1 MKLKIEYLNIKDITP
16 YKNNAKIHTPEQI
29 KQIKNSIK
37 EFGMNDPIGI
47 WSDKN
52 IIVEGHGRLVAC
64 EQLGFKEVPV
74 IRLDEL
80 TDEQRKAYTL
90 AHNKLN
96 MNTDFDLDIL
106 NLELEELNFT
116 DIDMGDF
123 GFDLDFDG
131 GVFEKESI
139 KNDDLELESFTEH
152 HRLTTD
158 RAYNLHFNDIE
169 RTVGY
174 YQIPIIK
181 NDDYIPK
188 KLIGFNYAMTSK
200 DKDTGIHF
208 YIDDYQ
214 FERIWTSPERYA
226 EILSDYDCMVT
237 PDFSLYLDM
246 PRAMKIWNV
255 YRARLIG
262 QIMQDYGIKVIPNV
276 SWAEKET
283 FDFCFD
289 GIEKEG
295 VVCIS
300 TIGVKQDKE
309 ALAIWTAGVTEMI
322 KRLTPKTILVY
333 GGKIDYE
340 YPKYTQVIYFENQVT
355 ERMKTIKNKGE

>member
-1 MKLKIEYLNIKDITP
+1 MQIEELELSDITP
-16 YKNNAKIHTPEQI
+16 YEKNPRKNDEAVKYVAESIKQFGFKVPIVIDKNNVIVCGHTRYSAAKKLKLKT
-29 KQIKNSIK
+29 
-37 EFGMNDPIGI
+37 
-47 WSDKN
+47 
-52 IIVEGHGRLVAC
+52 
-64 EQLGFKEVPV
+64 VPC
-74 IRLDEL
+74 IMADDL
-80 TDEQRKAYTL
+80 TDEQIKAYRL
-90 AHNKLN
+90 ADNKVSEKAEW
-96 MNTDFDLDIL
+96 DVDIL

-123 GFDLDFDG
+123 GFEMDFID
-131 GVFEKESI
+131 ES
-139 KNDDLELESFTEH
+139 KNESYGEENVEEDDLELDSFTEH

-181 NDDYIPK
+181 NDNYIPK

-295 VVCIS
+295 IVCIS

-309 ALAIWTAGVTEMI
+309 ALDIWTAGVTEMI

-333 GGKIDYE
+333 GGKIEYE
-340 YPKYTQVIYFENQVT
+340 YSKDTQVIYFENQVT
-355 ERMKTIKNKGE
+355 ERMKNYKK

>member
-1 MKLKIEYLNIKDITP
+1 MKVEELALSDIKP
-16 YKNNAKIHTPEQI
+16 YKNNPRKNDEAAKYVAESI
-29 KQIKNSIK
+29 KQ
-37 EFGMNDPIGI
+37 FGFKVPIVI
-47 WSDKN
+47 DKN
-52 IIVEGHGRLVAC
+52 NVIVCGHTRYKAAKKLK
-64 EQLGFKEVPV
+64 LKKVPCV
-74 IRLDEL
+74 MADDL
-80 TDEQRKAYTL
+80 TDEQIKAYRL
-90 AHNKLN
+90 ADNKVSEKAEW
-96 MNTDFDLDIL
+96 DLDLL
-106 NLELEELNFT
+106 NLELEDLNFT
-116 DIDMGDF
+116 DIDMSDF
-123 GFDLDFDG
+123 GFDLDFEAEN
-131 GVFEKESI
+131 FE
-139 KNDDLELESFTEH
+139 NDDFEFEDFEDH
-152 HRLTTD
+152 HRFTTD

-174 YQIPIIK
+174 YQMPIIK
-181 NDDYIPK
+181 NDNYIPK
-188 KLIGFNYAMTSK
+188 ELIGFNYAKTSK
-200 DKDTGIHF
+200 NKDVGIHF

-214 FERIWTSPERYA
+214 FERIWTSPEGYA
-226 EILSDYDCMVT
+226 EILSEYDCMVT

-289 GIEKEG
+289 GIEKNG

-300 TIGVKQDKE
+300 TIGVKRDKN
-309 ALAIWTAGVTEMI
+309 ALAIWKAGVAEMI

-340 YPKYTQVIYFENQVT
+340 YPKDTQVIYFENQVT
-355 ERMKTIKNKGE
+355 ERFKDYKNK

>member
-1 MKLKIEYLNIKDITP
+1 MELKIEYLKIEDATP

-29 KQIKNSIK
+29 KQIKSSIK

-47 WSDKN
+47 WGDKN
-52 IIVEGHGRLVAC
+52 IIVEGHGRLIAC
-64 EQLGFKEVPV
+64 KELGYKEIPV

-106 NLELEELNFT
+106 SLELDELNFT
-116 DIDMGDF
+116 DIDMSDF
-123 GFDLDFDG
+123 GFDLDFEDEN
-131 GVFEKESI
+131 FEKENI
-139 KNDDLELESFTEH
+139 ENDDFEFEDFEDH

-174 YQIPIIK
+174 YQMPIIK
-181 NDDYIPK
+181 NDNYIPK
-188 KLIGFNYAMTSK
+188 ELIGFNYAKTSK
-200 DKDTGIHF
+200 NKDVGIHF

-214 FERIWTSPERYA
+214 FERIWTSPEGYA
-226 EILSDYDCMVT
+226 EILSEYDCMVT

-289 GIEKEG
+289 GIEKNG

-300 TIGVKQDKE
+300 TIGVKRDKN
-309 ALAIWTAGVTEMI
+309 ALAIWKAGVAEMI

-340 YPKYTQVIYFENQVT
+340 YPKDTQVIYFENQVT
-355 ERMKTIKNKGE
+355 ERFKDYKNK

>member
-1 MKLKIEYLNIKDITP
+1 MHLKIEYLKIEDITP
-16 YKNNAKIHTPEQI
+16 YKNNAKIHTAEQI

-47 WSDKN
+47 WGEKN
-52 IIVEGHGRLVAC
+52 IIVEGHGRLIAC
-64 EQLGFKEVPV
+64 KELGYKEVPV

-90 AHNKLN
+90 AHNKLT
-96 MNTDFDLDIL
+96 MNTDFDLDLL
-106 NLELEELNFT
+106 NLELEDLNFT
-116 DIDMGDF
+116 DIDMSDF
-123 GFDLDFDG
+123 GFDLDFEKDDYPRRSYRND
-131 GVFEKESI
+131 FEYE
-139 KNDDLELESFTEH
+139 DFEDH
-152 HRLTTD
+152 HRFATD

-174 YQIPIIK
+174 YQMPIIK
-181 NDDYIPK
+181 NDNYIPK
-188 KLIGFNYAMTSK
+188 ELIGFNYAKTSK
-200 DKDTGIHF
+200 NKDVGIHF

-226 EILSDYDCMVT
+226 EILSEYDCMVT

-300 TIGVKQDKE
+300 TIGVKRDE
-309 ALAIWTAGVTEMI
+309 NALAIWKAGVTEMI

-340 YPKYTQVIYFENQVT
+340 YPKDTQVIYFENQVT
-355 ERMKTIKNKGE
+355 ERMKIYKNNGED